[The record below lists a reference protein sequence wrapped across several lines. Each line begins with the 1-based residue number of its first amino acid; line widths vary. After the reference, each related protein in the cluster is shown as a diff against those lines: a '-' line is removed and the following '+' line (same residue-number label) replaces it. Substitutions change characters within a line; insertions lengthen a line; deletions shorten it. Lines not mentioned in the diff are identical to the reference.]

1 MGSDHDPDD
10 MPPPPGTPP
19 DDDSDAEPAA
29 VGDADATASVRG
41 DSGEDPHAMAPAP
54 EPEPSTPPPDRGS
67 LRERGGA
74 PKYDGSLVFTMPD
87 PAQLETRKGTSGA
100 AIVQDLV
107 NCALELTEDQIAEFK
122 ECFALF
128 DEDGSGTVDCAELGN
143 VMKSLGQKMTDEE
156 LQTMITY
163 VDADGSGTVDFAEF
177 LGMMARQMKDHDS
190 DLVLQRS
197 FDLLDTGGT
206 GRVSKGNLCYVL
218 GVLCDK
224 MTSAEIEELVDEAVR
239 AGGTNDEALGFTQ
252 FMNIMKITAS
262 TGTDRTAEL
271 QRMVS
276 SRANLALN

>member
-41 DSGEDPHAMAPAP
+41 DSGGDPHAMAPAP

-239 AGGTNDEALGFTQ
+239 AGGMNDDALGFTQ

-262 TGTDRTAEL
+262 TGMDRTAEL

>member
-1 MGSDHDPDD
+1 MNDVVFRYLHLKGINGRKMWSTWDTMHELLDD
-10 MPPPPGTPP
+10 CAQPTAYAVNAHEAAARRSM
-19 DDDSDAEPAA
+19 AEPSSRPRSMVAGRVAA
-29 VGDADATASVRG
+29 RAELAS
-41 DSGEDPHAMAPAP
+41 
-54 EPEPSTPPPDRGS
+54 
-67 LRERGGA
+67 
-74 PKYDGSLVFTMPD
+74 
-87 PAQLETRKGTSGA
+87 QLETRKGTSGA

-197 FDLLDTGGT
+197 FDLLDTDGT

-239 AGGTNDEALGFTQ
+239 V
-252 FMNIMKITAS
+252 ITIQ
-262 TGTDRTAEL
+262 E
-271 QRMVS
+271 VK
-276 SRANLALN
+276 